1 MENNIITKTYKATE
15 IINPKLRKATDN
27 INKIGTEL
35 RKNYFKV
42 AAIIAR
48 VEADKAFEEDGFK
61 TVHEWTETCFGIKRS
76 VSYSL
81 LRIGKEE
88 TIEVLDDRGR
98 VVDYTSKTHD
108 KDGNGFTV
116 TQLERMASLDA
127 EVKDDLISDGTITAD
142 MTCKEIMDVVKASKK
157 DAVSNQTDDIS
168 ELKAEIFKVIIKGS
182 RSKSWTLLDGLSE
195 EELRKVTNE
204 IAVQY
209 GQSTAENREEK

>member
-1 MENNIITKTYKATE
+1 MENNIIVKNYDTKE
-15 IINPKLRKATDN
+15 IKNARLRKATEN

-48 VEADKAFEEDGFK
+48 VESDKAFEEDGFRS
-61 TVHEWTETCFGIKRS
+61 VHEWTETCFGIKRS

-88 TIEVLDDRGR
+88 TMEVLDERGR
-98 VVDYTSKTHD
+98 VIDYTSKTHD

-127 EVKDDLISDGTITAD
+127 EVKEELISNGSISAD
-142 MTCKEIMDVVKASKK
+142 MTCREIMDVVKANKK
-157 DAVSNQTDDIS
+157 DSAPDQPEE
-168 ELKAEIFKVIIKGS
+168 ELKPETFKVIIKGS
-182 RSKSWTLLDGLSE
+182 RSKQVTLVEGLNEAEANDVFDKIAKMFGGVKE
-195 EELRKVTNE
+195 EEDN
-204 IAVQY
+204 
-209 GQSTAENREEK
+209 

>member
-1 MENNIITKTYKATE
+1 MENNIIVKNYDTKE
-15 IINPKLRKATDN
+15 IKNARLRKATEN

-48 VEADKAFEEDGFK
+48 VESDKAFEEDGFRS
-61 TVHEWTETCFGIKRS
+61 VHEWTETCFGIKRS

-88 TIEVLDDRGR
+88 TMEVLDERGR
-98 VVDYTSKTHD
+98 VIDYTSKTHD

-127 EVKDDLISDGTITAD
+127 EVKEGLIADGSISAD
-142 MTCKEIMDVVKASKK
+142 MTCREIMDVVKANKK
-157 DAVSNQTDDIS
+157 DAASDQPEE
-168 ELKAEIFKVIIKGS
+168 ELKPETFKVIIKGS
-182 RSKSWTLLDGLSE
+182 RSKQQVLVEGLTEEEANDVFDKIAEMFGGVTSTKE
-195 EELRKVTNE
+195 EEL
-204 IAVQY
+204 
-209 GQSTAENREEK
+209 